1 MGYVEL
7 RNGGND
13 DDGGERG
20 ERGRGWD
27 GMDVEIRGKDQ
38 DLFTH

>member
-13 DDGGERG
+13 DDGGGRGKG
-20 ERGRGWD
+20 ERMGCLLESRI
-27 GMDVEIRGKDQ
+27 EIIWY
-38 DLFTH
+38 HH